1 LNSEYTKSIPTLELK
16 IKLLPVKALQPDHFF
31 YFITFGF
38 KFQCMKLILQIM
50 LLMVVLHDS
59 DTIAQNNLPIFA
71 GKLSGFR
78 PTEHGVQLAA
88 ANAIVQIDT
97 YSPTILRIRV
107 TRQAPIDDFSY
118 AVVQKPSSFISNIK
132 EHADSVILFTDSLQV
147 VIYKN
152 PMRFSIRTLKGEVI
166 SEDESTLPVSWL
178 GTEVTTYRKLFPDEK
193 FLGLGEKTG
202 NLDKRGNA
210 FENWN
215 SDVPAYAINHDPLY
229 QSIPF
234 FIGVHGKLTYGIFL
248 DNSYRTMFNFGAST
262 DERFSSFSA
271 SDGEMNYYF
280 FGASSIAGIIS
291 DYTWLTGR
299 MHLPPYWSLG
309 YQQSR
314 WSYFPES
321 QVMGIAQQFRDKQ
334 IPCDVIYLDI
344 DYMDA
349 YKIFTWNKER
359 FPQPAAMIGKLNSMG
374 FHVATIV
381 DPGIKVEKG
390 YFAYD
395 EGVANNYFA
404 KYPDGSNYIGSVWP
418 GRCHFPD
425 FTKEPVRKWWGAS
438 FNRLADPG
446 VEGFW
451 NDMNEPSAWGQ
462 RIPNIVQFDF
472 EGRKGTIAQAHNLY
486 GLEMS
491 RATFEGTK
499 ALLNGKRPFVL
510 TRAGYAGI
518 QRYSAV
524 WTGDNEA
531 TDDHM
536 MLSARMV
543 TGLGLSGVSFTG
555 PDVGGFMGNPSEQLY
570 TRWMSL
576 GVFTPF
582 FRNHSA
588 WETKSKEPWAFGLN
602 VERMVK
608 EMIKQRYRLLP
619 YIYSGMY
626 ESSVNG
632 LPMARSLAID
642 YTFDEK
648 VYWWSYQNEYLFG
661 DNLLVAP
668 VSCNQNAAK
677 VYLPAGGWYR
687 LSSGEFYKGNSEV
700 TVDAPLNDLP
710 VFVKASGI
718 IPMQSDIQYT
728 AQKPSPVMDLHIY
741 NGDKPNSYVYYEDDG
756 STYQY
761 ENGSYFR
768 RTITFDPV
776 RKVISFSKAEG
787 TFVSK
792 FTSVRLIL
800 HSFEDLM
807 IMRAGGKDYSVKLKS
822 VRERSVEI
830 PMGGGEEVVVG
841 Y

>member
-1 LNSEYTKSIPTLELK
+1 MKIPADKLVK
-16 IKLLPVKALQPDHFF
+16 ILTMNFFQRMILLLTAAPA
-31 YFITFGF
+31 I
-38 KFQCMKLILQIM
+38 
-50 LLMVVLHDS
+50 S
-59 DTIAQNNLPIFA
+59 IAQTSLPLSA
-71 GKLSGFR
+71 GKVTGIKR
-78 PTEHGVQLAA
+78 TEHGLNIKTTNSYAR
-88 ANAIVQIDT
+88 IYS
-97 YSPTILRIRV
+97 YSPTVVRIRV
-107 TRQAPIDDFSY
+107 TRQEPQDDFSY
-118 AVVQKPSSFISNIK
+118 AVIRQPSLFFRDLK
-132 EHADSVILFTDSLQV
+132 ESQDSAIALTDSLQV

-152 PMRFSIRTLKGEVI
+152 PLRFAFRTLRGDVL
-166 SEDESTLPVSWL
+166 SEDYASLPVSWL
-178 GTEVTTYRKLFPDEK
+178 GTEVTCYKKLFPDEK

-202 NLDKRGNA
+202 NLDKRGNS

-215 SDVPAYAINHDPLY
+215 SDVPAYAVNHDPLY

-234 FIGVHGKLTYGIFL
+234 FIGVHGKVTYGIFL
-248 DNSYRTMFNFGAST
+248 DNSFRTKFNFGAST
-262 DERFSSFSA
+262 DEKFSSFSA
-271 SDGEMNYYF
+271 GDGEMNYYF
-280 FGASSIAGIIS
+280 FGASGVAAIIS

-299 MHLPPYWSLG
+299 MSLPPFWSLG

-321 QVMGIAQQFRDKQ
+321 NVMAIAQQFRDKQ

-344 DYMDA
+344 DYMDN

-359 FPQPAAMIGKLNSMG
+359 FPQPGAMIDKLNGMG
-374 FHVATIV
+374 FHLATIV
-381 DPGIKVEKG
+381 DPGIRIEKG

-404 KYPDGSNYIGSVWP
+404 KYPDGSNYTGSVWP

-425 FTKEPVRKWWGAS
+425 FTSEPVRKWWGAS
-438 FNRLADPG
+438 FSRLSDMG

-462 RIPNIVQFDF
+462 SIPNIIQFDF
-472 EGRKGTIAQAHNLY
+472 DGRKGSITEAHNLY

-499 ALLNGKRPFVL
+499 ALLQGKRPFVL

-524 WTGDNEA
+524 WTGDNDA

-536 MLSARMV
+536 LLSARMV
-543 TGLGLSGVSFTG
+543 TGMGLSGVSFTG

-576 GVFTPF
+576 GVYTPF

-588 WETKSKEPWAFGLN
+588 WDTKSKEPWSFGLN
-602 VERMVK
+602 VERVVK
-608 EMIKQRYRLLP
+608 EMIAQRYRLLP
-619 YIYSGMY
+619 YIYSAFY
-626 ESSVNG
+626 ESKASG
-632 LPMARSLAID
+632 LPVTRSLAIN

-668 VSCNQNAAK
+668 VSCNQLASK
-677 VYLPAGGWYR
+677 IYLPEGGWYR
-687 LSSGEFYKGNSEV
+687 LSTGEFYKGGSEV
-700 TVDAPLNDLP
+700 TIDAPLSDLP

-718 IPMQSDIQYT
+718 IPMQSNIQYT
-728 AQKPSPVMDLHIY
+728 AQKPSPTMDLHIY
-741 NGDKPNSYVYYEDDG
+741 NGDKPCTFVYYEDDG
-756 STYQY
+756 ATYQY
-761 ENGSYFR
+761 ENGQYFR
-768 RTITFDPV
+768 RKITFDPV
-776 RKVISFSKAEG
+776 RKMISFSKPDG
-787 TFVSK
+787 NFSSK
-792 FTSVRLIL
+792 FTSIRLIL
-800 HSFEDLM
+800 HSFDDVMTLSSN
-807 IMRAGGKDYSVKLKS
+807 GKDYSMKLRS
-822 VRERSVEI
+822 VHERAVEI
-830 PMGGGEEVVVG
+830 PAENGVEMIVS